1 MQSISLHRL
10 NHVQSHNK
18 QNTYYQLNLV
28 PVPVHHSSP
37 AHVLQQIR
45 KDVLQSIE
53 ERIERMHDE
62 LMISQEVMYDFCVN
76 LQDNYASLIHKYEN
90 LQNALIAIRKQDAG
104 IAKVLK
110 EVYLE
115 VKKTPKDM
123 EKAIEK
129 FLT

>member
-104 IAKVLK
+104 IARCLRRSIWKLRRRR
-110 EVYLE
+110 
-115 VKKTPKDM
+115 KTWRRQSRNS
-123 EKAIEK
+123 
-129 FLT
+129 